1 MRVRPGRVSG
11 DTSCRHGDGGD
22 GGLCGGGG
30 GGDDDHHHHHHH
42 GGLVARDVAP

>member
-11 DTSCRHGDGGD
+11 GRHEDGGD

-30 GGDDDHHHHHHH
+30 GDGGDH
-42 GGLVARDVAP
+42 GGPVARGVAP